1 MNKGLLLLLLFGALW
16 CTTCVDASDLSN
28 VKTAFKQAWTMY
40 SAAMRLYNKK
50 LKYGNTDPTKL
61 VECEWGGGGMK
72 PTRFD
77 CFLKNGLSLISRDYV
92 RLMDWVEEPQQKK
105 DGHPGDPKP
114 IVYKG
119 HYAVDKR
126 GYYGNIFATEGDYKL
141 NFHVRIRNFG
151 GKVAV
156 KSNKLLKML
165 LSRLLE

>member
-1 MNKGLLLLLLFGALW
+1 MNA
-16 CTTCVDASDLSN
+16 TDLDD

-40 SAAMRLYNKK
+40 SVAMYRYNKK
-50 LKYGNTDPTKL
+50 LKYGSTDNTKL
-61 VECEWGGGGMK
+61 VECEWGGEGTK
-72 PTRFD
+72 PKRFD
-77 CFLKNGLSLISRDYV
+77 CFLKNDLRLTSRDYV

-114 IVYKG
+114 IVYKD

-126 GYYGNIFATEGDYKL
+126 DYYGNILATVGDYTL

-156 KSNKLLKML
+156 KSNELLMRL